1 VATAAD
7 ITDPLI
13 RTYTRVL
20 PVQPGICDICHGAP
34 GAGWERCWSC
44 AHAIGQ
50 VSRPVELVL
59 PISLTELLGQLHHVL
74 RSYKRDD
81 YPSAVRDRF
90 RVQISA
96 LLARF
101 LATHGRCIRIA
112 AGQEWDCITIVPSS
126 QGRVGTHPLESVMQ
140 VFGSLRD
147 QYRPLLAAGS
157 QPAGHNRA
165 SDEAY
170 VLTSDVQGL
179 RVLLVDDTF
188 TSGARV
194 QASASALNLGGAR
207 VVAAVPI
214 GRVIN
219 PGFNAESAAVLAKAR
234 EKPFD
239 FGVCGLEE

>member
-20 PVQPGICDICHGAP
+20 PVGPGICDICHGAP
-34 GAGWERCWSC
+34 GAGWARCWSC
-44 AHAIGQ
+44 AHSVGQ
-50 VSRPVELVL
+50 VSMPIELVL

-81 YPSAVRDRF
+81 YPAVVRDQF

-101 LATHGRCIRIA
+101 LAAHGDCIRRA
-112 AGQEWDCITIVPSS
+112 AGETWDCITIVPSS
-126 QGRVGTHPLESVMQ
+126 TGRAGVHPLDSVMHG
-140 VFGSLRD
+140 FRSLQD
-147 QYRPLLAAGS
+147 QYRPLLEAGPKAAD
-157 QPAGHNRA
+157 HNQA

-170 VLTSDVQGL
+170 VVTSDVDGL

-194 QASASALNLGGAR
+194 ESAASALQLAGAL

-219 PGFNAESAAVLAKAR
+219 PAFSAESAAVLAKAK

-239 FGVCGLEE
+239 FSACGLDA